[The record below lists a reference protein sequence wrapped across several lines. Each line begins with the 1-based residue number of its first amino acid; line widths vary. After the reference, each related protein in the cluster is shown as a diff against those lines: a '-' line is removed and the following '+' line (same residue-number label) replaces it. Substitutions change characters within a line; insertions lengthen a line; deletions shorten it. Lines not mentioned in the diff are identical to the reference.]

1 MYFLF
6 RVFVRLLSTLVA
18 PSQWT
23 HRISGP
29 LLWPWFRWGSGP
41 WRIKVFFSGP
51 AKRSVHY
58 SIMVEES
65 LTESLIQRLLSVC
78 HILTSN
84 TSKMIKISYQ
94 NEFNS
99 FVSELYTFCKEYHH
113 TISLSISVMDTSSHW
128 LMAMWCLTLM
138 KMPWSLPR
146 HTTMEDGTTWLH

>member
-29 LLWPWFRWGSGP
+29 PLWPWFRWGSGP

-78 HILTSN
+78 HILTS
-84 TSKMIKISYQ
+84 TLVKGSKLVIKMNLTVLFQ
-94 NEFNS
+94 NYTL
-99 FVSELYTFCKEYHH
+99 FVKNIITPFLYRSASW
-113 TISLSISVMDTSSHW
+113 IPALI
-128 LMAMWCLTLM
+128 
-138 KMPWSLPR
+138 
-146 HTTMEDGTTWLH
+146 G